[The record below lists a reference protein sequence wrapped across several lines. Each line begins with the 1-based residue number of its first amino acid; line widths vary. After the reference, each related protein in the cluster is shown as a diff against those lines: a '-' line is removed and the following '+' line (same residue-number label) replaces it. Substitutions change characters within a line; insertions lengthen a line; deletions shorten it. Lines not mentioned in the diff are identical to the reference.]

1 MSETVLGVV
10 TAGWAIVMALAP
22 ALQIRRIL
30 HRRSSSDV
38 SIGYL
43 AVLVVG
49 FGLWVSYGAVI
60 GNLVLVLPN
69 TLALLTG
76 VVTIGVALRFREP
89 RGA

>member
-22 ALQIRRIL
+22 MLQIRRIL
-30 HRRSSSDV
+30 RRRSSRDV

-49 FGLWVSYGAVI
+49 FCLWISYGTVI
-60 GNLVLVLPN
+60 GNLVLIVPN

-76 VVTIGVALRFREP
+76 VAAIAVALRFR
-89 RGA
+89 